1 MTDDA
6 SREIEVLRAEVAA
19 LEREKGDLEHA
30 QRLLRKSEES
40 EREFGE
46 GLTALVEITNELA
59 KADSVDDLCRGAVEL
74 GRTRLG
80 FDRLGIWFRTEEPG
94 VIVGSYGVD
103 PNGQICDE
111 RDKRTKVDATQPD
124 GRILLS
130 KEPFVIVGEAPLVNT
145 LGQTVGQASQMFA
158 AMWDGEKV
166 IGHVSA
172 DNTLRNEPL
181 HRQQGDLLRLFGS
194 VLGSLCTRK
203 RFEMERTRLIEDLQA
218 AVERI
223 DTLHGLIPICAQCKK
238 IRDDQGLWQRV
249 EVYIRDHSDADFSH
263 SLCPECTQE
272 LYPELSAQ
280 LDEKS
285 SADEGQNSSEG

>member
-1 MTDDA
+1 MKDGA
-6 SREIEVLRAEVAA
+6 LREVEALRTEVAV

-30 QRLLRKSEES
+30 QRLLRNSEES
-40 EREFGE
+40 ERRFGE
-46 GLTALVEITNELA
+46 ALTALVEITNELA
-59 KADSVDDLCRGAVEL
+59 MADTVDDLCRRAVEL
-74 GRTRLG
+74 GRARLG
-80 FDRLGIWFRTEEPG
+80 FDRVGIWFRTDEPG

-103 PNGQICDE
+103 LNGQICDE
-111 RDKRTKVDATQPD
+111 RNERTEVDATEPD

-130 KEPFVIVGEAPLVNT
+130 KEPFVIIGEAPLVNT
-145 LGQTVGQASQMFA
+145 LGETVGQASQMFA

-181 HRQQGDLLRLFGS
+181 LQQQGNLLRLFGS

-203 RFEMERTRLIEDLQA
+203 RIETERTTLIEDLQA
-218 AVERI
+218 AAKRI

-263 SLCPECTQE
+263 SLCPECTEE
-272 LYPELSAQ
+272 LYPGLIG
-280 LDEKS
+280 KRHGGS
-285 SADEGQNSSEG
+285 SPDGDQNSSEG